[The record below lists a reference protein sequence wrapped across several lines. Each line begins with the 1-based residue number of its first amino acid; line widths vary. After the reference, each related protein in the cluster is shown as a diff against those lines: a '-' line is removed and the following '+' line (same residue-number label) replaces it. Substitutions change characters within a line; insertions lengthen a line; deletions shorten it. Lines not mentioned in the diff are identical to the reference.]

1 VSATDDPAERVRDL
15 LEEVADALDLDA
27 AVEVELR
34 DGVIHGTMVGEDLG
48 LFIGR
53 HGQTID
59 AVQHL
64 AFKAASRGEE
74 RSDQGVRARVV
85 IDAAGYRDRRAQVLH
100 RQADQAAAE
109 ALKTGRPAALE
120 AMSATER
127 KVVHEYL
134 SQRTDVETY
143 SEGTE
148 PDRHLVVAALRP

>member
-1 VSATDDPAERVRDL
+1 MSASDAAERVRDL

-27 AVEVELR
+27 DVEVEER
-34 DGVIHGTMVGEDLG
+34 DGVVHGTLEGEDLG

-64 AFKAASRGEE
+64 AFKAASRGEDGP
-74 RSDQGVRARVV
+74 DQRVRVV
-85 IDAAGYRDRRAQVLH
+85 IDAAGYRERRAQVLH
-100 RQADQAAAE
+100 RQADEAVAQA
-109 ALKTGRPAALE
+109 LRTGRPTPLDP
-120 AMSATER
+120 MGATER

-134 SQRTDVETY
+134 AERDDVETY

-148 PDRHLVVAALRP
+148 PGRHLVVAPLDS